1 MILVGSINNQLSI
14 VTEWGTMLGLVR
26 FDLGQGLSGSG
37 LIWVKFDLGQGL
49 SGSSLIWVRAY
60 LGQG

>member
-14 VTEWGTMLGLVR
+14 VTEWGTMLGLGQVCSGSGLIWVK
-26 FDLGQGLSGSG
+26 FVQGQGLSGSG
-37 LIWVKFDLGQGL
+37 LIWV
-49 SGSSLIWVRAY
+49 RAY

>member
-26 FDLGQGLSGSG
+26 FDLCQGLSVSG
-37 LIWVKFDLGQGL
+37 LIC
-49 SGSSLIWVRAY
+49 VRAY